1 MVKTYPEVSIK
12 IVVGAAVATL
22 ACTRRS
28 RQFSGSGGV
37 ALAQLAGAFGSVSAS
52 LTVKGWTRISEVFR
66 SFVWSPE
73 PRPYEWEMPVL
84 SGAVLSRNDSESACS
99 AELNCPRYT

>member
-73 PRPYEWEMPVL
+73 PRPYERKMPVL
-84 SGAVLSRNDSESACS
+84 NGPVLVRDDLDSASSAD
-99 AELNCPRYT
+99 LNRP